1 MNYEYLMTT
10 AARKAAA
17 DKKDGLKWA
26 VGYTIPAD
34 TQDDHT
40 EKLHIFAIFENPVN
54 AEMLIDTMQDK
65 SRFFITRM

>member
-1 MNYEYLMTT
+1 MTYEYLMT
-10 AARKAAA
+10 AAAKKAAA

-54 AEMLIDTMQDK
+54 AE
-65 SRFFITRM
+65 S